1 MKVEF
6 EITYDSAKLAKQMPK
21 MIRKYLNDGITSL
34 GKGSKE
40 AIKKGNFKPIRDFTK
55 FVREEGLSGRT
66 GVKTSSDKPLRHS
79 GELFRSIK
87 INKKDKSL
95 EFNKYGMYHLGM
107 GKGETFDISL
117 DEFIK
122 ETGAGKSSKI
132 GEAYRIKA
140 NKWTSFI
147 KETYGTDIV
156 NKSVPIRDWLQFD
169 GSIKTTANKF
179 FTSLNT
185 YFKKSA

>member
-1 MKVEF
+1 MKVSF
-6 EITYDSAKLAKQMPK
+6 EITYDADKLAKQMPK
-21 MIRKYLNDGITSL
+21 MIRKYFNDSITSL
-34 GKGSKE
+34 GKGSKN
-40 AIKKGNFKPIRDFTK
+40 AIKKGNFKPISDFTK

-66 GVKTSSDKPLRHS
+66 GTRTSSDKPLRHS

-107 GKGETFDISL
+107 GKGETFDITL
-117 DEFIK
+117 DDFESQ
-122 ETGAGKSSKI
+122 AGKGG

-147 KETYGTDIV
+147 KETYGTDIA

-169 GSIKTTANKF
+169 SSIKTTLKEF
-179 FTSLNT
+179 FDSLDKN
-185 YFKKSA
+185 FKK